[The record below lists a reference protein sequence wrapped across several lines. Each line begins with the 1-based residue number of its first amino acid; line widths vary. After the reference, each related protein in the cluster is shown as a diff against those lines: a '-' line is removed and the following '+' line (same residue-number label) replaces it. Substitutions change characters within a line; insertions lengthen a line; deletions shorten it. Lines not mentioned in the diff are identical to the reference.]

1 MNPNKTRMEILL
13 RGGVP
18 DAPPT
23 WELGFQI
30 EKEFFGMDPDAVRGA
45 RYDSDEGR
53 QRAWWAYRASV
64 FERLADELSWGA
76 VRGGRSPAEIEVTAK
91 RLDGKALIAAYD
103 DVGVFW
109 MPTGGDIMDFVVRL
123 FEEPDRLHEEARA
136 KCDRAK
142 RFFREAVAAGA
153 DFFMLTYDFGFN
165 NAPFV
170 SPAQFGE
177 FIAPY
182 LAEVVAEI
190 HGLGRRA
197 ILHSDGCLH
206 GILDQIHATGVD
218 GYHSI
223 DPQGHMDIRAVRDEF
238 PDWLLMGNVACNRL
252 QDVDDEGIRQSV
264 RYGMEHGGIGKRYIF
279 SASNVIYDGMPAESY
294 RIMLDEYRACIQR
307 ARRSAT

>member
-1 MNPNKTRMEILL
+1 MNPNKNRMETLL
-13 RGGVP
+13 AGGIP
-18 DAPPT
+18 DVPPT

-30 EKEFFGMDPDAVRGA
+30 EKSFFGMDPDAVRNA
-45 RYDSDEGR
+45 PYPSEAAKERSCWE
-53 QRAWWAYRASV
+53 YRASV
-64 FERLADELSWGA
+64 FERLVDELSWGA
-76 VRGGRSPAEIEVTAK
+76 VRGGRSAAEIEVTAK
-91 RLDGKALIAAYD
+91 RLQGKALIAAYD
-103 DVGVFW
+103 SEGVFW
-109 MPTGGDIMDFVVRL
+109 MPTGGDIMEFAIQL
-123 FEEPDRLHEEARA
+123 YEQPAELHRKARE

-142 RFFREAVAAGA
+142 CFFREAVSAGA

-170 SPAQFGE
+170 SPEHFSE

-182 LAEVVAEI
+182 LAEVVADI
-190 HGLGRRA
+190 HALGKRA

-223 DPQGHMDIRAVRDEF
+223 DPQGQMDIRAVREAY

-252 QDVDDEGIRQSV
+252 QDVDEDGIRKSV
-264 RYGMEHGGIGKRYIF
+264 RYCMEHGGIGKRYIF

-294 RIMLDEYRACIQR
+294 RIMLDEYWRLV
-307 ARRSAT
+307 S